1 MRGRSGRGR
10 SDKECGVNVTQTGC
24 VRSDDPVLGDVEG
37 TEDGRK
43 IGHFDAG
50 AVASTVTTI
59 SVTLSSF
66 CFSFAGYIS
75 NWARHFNIPR

>member
-43 IGHFDAG
+43 IGHFNAG
-50 AVASTVTTI
+50 AVATI
-59 SVTLSSF
+59 DTIINVTLSSF
-66 CFSFAGYIS
+66 CFSSAG
-75 NWARHFNIPR
+75 FNSK